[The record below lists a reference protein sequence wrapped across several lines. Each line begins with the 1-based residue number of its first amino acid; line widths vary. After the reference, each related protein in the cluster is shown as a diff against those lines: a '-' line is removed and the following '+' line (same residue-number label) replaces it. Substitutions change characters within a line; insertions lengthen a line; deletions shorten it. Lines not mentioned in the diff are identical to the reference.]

1 MTPRPPLSQ
10 PATKPATPEPP
21 QNAALGGG
29 QARAG
34 GAAPGAGQAPAGDAA
49 QGAGQGVGQSAAQG
63 AGQGADQ
70 AHSAHSA
77 DAARAALAERQGR
90 VVAALVAG
98 GEPPAGFDPERMRV
112 QAHSLLAK
120 RRAIVAK
127 LRPDAAEAAGPDL
140 AAEFA
145 AYARARTEPPPNYRT
160 DADDFAAW
168 LRGRGRTFPEDER
181 RRPWWSRL
189 PGLRGRAL

>member
-1 MTPRPPLSQ
+1 M
-10 PATKPATPEPP
+10 
-21 QNAALGGG
+21 
-29 QARAG
+29 
-34 GAAPGAGQAPAGDAA
+34 
-49 QGAGQGVGQSAAQG
+49 GQSAAQG

-145 AYARARTEPPPNYRT
+145 AYARARTEPPPSYRT

-168 LRGRGRTFPEDER
+168 LRERGRTFPEDER